1 MYGGGRDPNGRG
13 LDEEIQIA
21 DDMWKERVSMA
32 EGGQLV
38 QPGPGRQ
45 GYKGTKKEIAA
56 IENLK
61 KGKEGR
67 RLHNIAQQEKAWD
80 VIAEAMQQADI
91 HNDME
96 YLMANEHS
104 TGWRKGYKKG
114 MLKYRDTLNKLQTN
128 PYGIE
133 YVAKKL
139 GEKPEWVLD
148 MVEESKDFAQ
158 GERTPIKDTR
168 IKSDFAKAERWLVN
182 NGSRYADPDKFKKAF
197 IKRFGK
203 NNAFISGAGR
213 KPDFSLKFVAEFLS
227 DKPGKLS
234 TGTIDN
240 IFKTAIY
247 NLNPTVRDKIV
258 KTLTDFESM
267 KPMRSR
273 GAVRDWMN
281 SQKILV
287 KFGINEKINGPI
299 SRLIQKSIGDEAY
312 KNIQTL
318 RRPYNNTVNMLD
330 YYASKAS
337 PKYKKMF
344 TETAEALRSASG
356 GDWKL
361 SASQLKKADKIMY
374 DHKVPSSFIDAG
386 YADEI
391 NRAKVVPTSK
401 NFNMEIKMREFDSPM
416 MRLFNKYKKAAPFE
430 KKGIYQDILKKKED
444 FSRKYGRYLDDVSI
458 DVDKKGK
465 LKMSSTA
472 EVVTKKTD
480 LPKLLKTSLA
490 QEKGMAI
497 KLLKDSG
504 YRCLKSSGGKEDVA
518 CYLRDARNQLK
529 SVKNREPG
537 IGRKLA
543 RFRNFGKKAI
553 LLGFGPADV
562 VLEGLFAQH
571 GIASGRGKDQIWADS
586 ILGMVIP
593 QSLGGPKWSD
603 EIRLEKISEL
613 GGKEYVDAL
622 KQEQE
627 FNNILDQYNDVGKIP
642 DKVRGY
648 DASNYKQKLYND
660 LDKVAD
666 EYITRQEYLP
676 VPKDARPTE
685 LDEKGEPLWPR
696 NLGPQDQVMKW
707 SQDLNPDS
715 FAAQDFRTANEKL
728 QAMEAAKG
736 QASGVPPVK
745 LETQEAERIRKT
757 GDIGEHPRGE
767 DYWVEF
773 FRDLRG
779 WDPAWSGPYGTGYS
793 FKHEGTGDYY
803 KEGGRVSYLNGGIAS
818 LKKK

>member
-1 MYGGGRDPNGRG
+1 MSEYNRHKFALEWMHGGGRDPNGRG

-32 EGGQLV
+32 EGGTPQLV

-45 GYKGTKKEIAA
+45 GYQGTKKEIAA

-133 YVAKKL
+133 YVGKKL

-148 MVEESKDFAQ
+148 MIEESKEFAQ
-158 GERTPIKDTR
+158 GERTPIKDTK
-168 IKSDFAKAERWLVN
+168 IKRDFAKAERWLVN

-213 KPDFSLKFVAEFLS
+213 QPAFSLNFVSEFLS

-234 TGTIDN
+234 TATIDE

-258 KTLTDFESM
+258 KTLTDFEGM

-287 KFGINEKINGPI
+287 KFGLNEKINGPI
-299 SRLIQKSIGDEAY
+299 SRLIQKSIGDETY

-318 RRPYNNTVNMLD
+318 RRPYNSTVNMLD

-344 TETAEALRSASG
+344 TETAEALRAASG

-401 NFNMEIKMREFDSPM
+401 HFNMEIKRREFDQPM
-416 MRLFNKYKKAAPFE
+416 MRLFNKYKNSQPFE
-430 KKGIYQDILKKKED
+430 KKGILEAINKKKED

-458 DVDKKGK
+458 DVDKKGN

-472 EVVTKKTD
+472 EVVTKKTN

-490 QEKGMAI
+490 QEKGI
-497 KLLKDSG
+497 
-504 YRCLKSSGGKEDVA
+504 
-518 CYLRDARNQLK
+518 
-529 SVKNREPG
+529 VKNLQDAEIPCIKGVGGQCNTAADYRKGFNEVVQRSAAGDKAALTKLQKFTQG
-537 IGRKLA
+537 IKKLKGPA
-543 RFRNFGKKAI
+543 KWTGYGLLGEIGFMVPFAVADYTTGKSWKRI
-553 LLGFGPADV
+553 LGNAADWGFGPMFGQSEDEEIIAN
-562 VLEGLFAQH
+562 LPEG
-571 GIASGRGKDQIWADS
+571 
-586 ILGMVIP
+586 
-593 QSLGGPKWSD
+593 SLGAEAQEALEANKRLKALTDPNRNFPRGRIGMDPKRFQEAQTKTIEEADLDFLTKITPFMEGPRNQYLNPLKLD
-603 EIRLEKISEL
+603 EAFLDWEGAQNLIK
-613 GGKEYVDAL
+613 
-622 KQEQE
+622 EQE
-627 FNNILDQYNDVGKIP
+627 AQRIQERRD
-642 DKVRGY
+642 RGFI
-648 DASNYKQKLYND
+648 A
-660 LDKVAD
+660 
-666 EYITRQEYLP
+666 EE
-676 VPKDARPTE
+676 
-685 LDEKGEPLWPR
+685 GW
-696 NLGPQDQVMKW
+696 
-707 SQDLNPDS
+707 
-715 FAAQDFRTANEKL
+715 EKL
-728 QAMEAAKG
+728 
-736 QASGVPPVK
+736 
-745 LETQEAERIRKT
+745 RT
-757 GDIGEHPRGE
+757 GRMG
-767 DYWVEF
+767 
-773 FRDLRG
+773 
-779 WDPAWSGPYGTGYS
+779 
-793 FKHEGTGDYY
+793 
-803 KEGGRVSYLNGGIAS
+803 GGRASYLDGGIAS

>member
-1 MYGGGRDPNGRG
+1 MRIKDFTDTIRHLTDPFNIPEARRM
-13 LDEEIQIA
+13 IQENPA
-21 DDMWKERVSMA
+21 LTRQQFA
-32 EGGQLV
+32 EGQLV

-45 GYKGTKKEIAA
+45 GYQGTKKEIAA

-67 RLHNIAQQEKAWD
+67 RLHNIVQQEKAWD

-128 PYGIE
+128 PYGVE

-139 GEKPEWVLD
+139 GEKPDWVLD

-168 IKSDFAKAERWLVN
+168 IKRDFAKAERWLVN

-227 DKPGKLS
+227 DKPGELS

-258 KTLTDFESM
+258 KTLTDFEGM

-281 SQKILV
+281 SQEILV

-318 RRPYNNTVNMLD
+318 RRPYNNTVTMLD

-337 PKYKKMF
+337 PKYQKMF
-344 TETAEALRSASG
+344 TETAEALRAASA

-416 MRLFNKYKKAAPFE
+416 MRLFNKYKNAQPFE
-430 KKGIYQDILKKKED
+430 KKGILEAINKKKED

-458 DVDKKGK
+458 DVDKKGN

-480 LPKLLKTSLA
+480 LPKSLKTSLA
-490 QEKGMAI
+490 QEKGFKSWRAKVNSAKAQTLAKALELKGIKICQPGKVAEGGRIGFAGKCGTALAADNPNLYMKLAKESKAAMELFKSGQMGKYLRGAKSWTLANMGPAGWI
-497 KLLKDSG
+497 GGELLIMGLGTLYEVSQGKGWKEGLDTWTGLGGHFGMSEKRLKEIGKEQGWSDQQVYDAMKFQKLLALSQEGGEKKAELEGFLEQQDIGGTGRYKSDPGERFIGERG
-504 YRCLKSSGGKEDVA
+504 YIRDKYQDPKF
-518 CYLRDARNQLK
+518 LRDLK
-529 SVKNREPG
+529 KEVPE
-537 IGRKLA
+537 
-543 RFRNFGKKAI
+543 
-553 LLGFGPADV
+553 
-562 VLEGLFAQH
+562 
-571 GIASGRGKDQIWADS
+571 IW
-586 ILGMVIP
+586 
-593 QSLGGPKWSD
+593 
-603 EIRLEKISEL
+603 
-613 GGKEYVDAL
+613 
-622 KQEQE
+622 
-627 FNNILDQYNDVGKIP
+627 
-642 DKVRGY
+642 
-648 DASNYKQKLYND
+648 
-660 LDKVAD
+660 
-666 EYITRQEYLP
+666 
-676 VPKDARPTE
+676 
-685 LDEKGEPLWPR
+685 
-696 NLGPQDQVMKW
+696 
-707 SQDLNPDS
+707 
-715 FAAQDFRTANEKL
+715 
-728 QAMEAAKG
+728 
-736 QASGVPPVK
+736 
-745 LETQEAERIRKT
+745 
-757 GDIGEHPRGE
+757 
-767 DYWVEF
+767 
-773 FRDLRG
+773 
-779 WDPAWSGPYGTGYS
+779 
-793 FKHEGTGDYY
+793 
-803 KEGGRVSYLNGGIAS
+803 KEGGDLYKTLMNPQTSAALFQELQDRKKYEELEKKKKNWEALQKRPFAGQQLEAPDPSDLGPFERSPGHPEYTGAFTKWQPYAAGGIAS